1 MSNGSAPRGFP
12 AGIPVSPETFENWA
26 QMIEVSNAWT
36 CVPQTEDDVVRVCN
50 WAVGAGFSV
59 RARGMMHT
67 WSPLTVTEGESTANL
82 MLVDL
87 TQKINTIIEISP
99 ASGGQPA
106 QVVVQTGATMDA
118 LMTALEKAPGGANG
132 FSFAH
137 IPAPGNLTVGGA
149 LAINAHGTAVPTPPN
164 DDFNVPY
171 GSLSNQ
177 VLAFTAVVT
186 PPGSKTYVAQT
197 FTRGQ
202 GDDKA
207 FLTHCGRALLLNVT
221 LQITENY
228 NLRCQSFMNIASTTL
243 FAQPTGSTPP
253 PNSVGEYLNESGRV
267 EVIWFPVFPGILPP
281 SYPWLKVWTVAPD
294 KPAASRLVAEP
305 YNYPFSDNLPAA
317 VTDILKAIVN
327 GAPGLTPVFSWTFA
341 SITSAGLNGDLGSP
355 NATDLWGAS
364 KNTLLYVKDTTLR
377 VTANGY
383 AVLMKKAQV
392 QQAVAD
398 FTTQFSKMLADFQ
411 NNTLWP
417 INSPLEI
424 RVTALDE
431 PSKIVAPSGRTA
443 MSPVISSLSV
453 DPVVQENGWDVACW
467 FDVLTVIPDG
477 DPQHA
482 YEFYAQLESWFY
494 SHFGNGFRVCPEWS
508 KGWAYTSGEGAWVN
522 TAVIQ
527 AIRDTFTTGR
537 PADDTWSWEINTLA
551 MYDSANLFS
560 NPFLSQV
567 FSA

>member
-253 PNSVGEYLNESGRV
+253 PNSVGEYLNEAGRV

-560 NPFLSQV
+560 NPFLSQL